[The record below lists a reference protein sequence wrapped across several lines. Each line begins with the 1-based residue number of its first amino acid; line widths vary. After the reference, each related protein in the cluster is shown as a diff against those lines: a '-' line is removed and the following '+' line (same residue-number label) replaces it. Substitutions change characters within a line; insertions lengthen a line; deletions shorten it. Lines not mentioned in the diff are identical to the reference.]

1 MRCRPARTRTTWWS
15 KTAAGARSVAFGAAA
30 CLGRQDSHL
39 SSSHSARRRGDRS
52 SRSETNGSPTR
63 TPRSAAEPERAARGR
78 AGSRQRSP
86 ASRSCQGTLDRPR
99 NHAAVRGTRSAH
111 RPRSPRSPRSPRRP
125 QSPWPHSGPIAPR
138 SRRVQMWP
146 PNRRSPR
153 RFRCR
158 PVRIGS
164 GAIHHCAAAS
174 SKRLQPQQ
182 GAHHTPS
189 AIHPTNVSRQHWVR
203 QLVLGAANRRQARGA
218 CMATSP

>member
-1 MRCRPARTRTTWWS
+1 MRRRPGRTRTTWWS

-86 ASRSCQGTLDRPR
+86 ASRSCQGSLDRPR

-111 RPRSPRSPRSPRRP
+111 RPRSPRSPRRP
-125 QSPWPHSGPIAPR
+125 QSPLPHSGPIAPR
-138 SRRVQMWP
+138 SRRVQLWP

-153 RFRCR
+153 RFRCHPRENRIQSDPPLCRCKQQKIAAPARLR
-158 PVRIGS
+158 PHPVGN
-164 GAIHHCAAAS
+164 S
-174 SKRLQPQQ
+174 SHQCV
-182 GAHHTPS
+182 TP
-189 AIHPTNVSRQHWVR
+189 TLVR
-203 QLVLGAANRRQARGA
+203 QLVLGAADRRQARGA
-218 CMATSP
+218 CMPTSP